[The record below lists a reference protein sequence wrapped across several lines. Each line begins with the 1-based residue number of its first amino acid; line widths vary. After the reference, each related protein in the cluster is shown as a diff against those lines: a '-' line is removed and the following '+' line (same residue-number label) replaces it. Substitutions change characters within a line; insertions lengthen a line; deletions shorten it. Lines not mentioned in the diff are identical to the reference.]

1 MINQLYN
8 AYLLLLLNLVAN
20 KRYRKLLAVYIDQ

>member
-8 AYLLLLLNLVAN
+8 AYLLLLNLVAN